1 MKTRGLVTIVMT
13 MAMSLWAASA
23 LAQGPWRGGMGRDGF
38 DTLPLLIH
46 SAGLNEGQ
54 QAQVRQII
62 ANHRVQLRTLREQ
75 LRTAESQLGDKL
87 VAMTPVTSADLAPL
101 TQQVN
106 QARSNLAHE
115 WLQVVMEIR
124 GLLKPEQ
131 LAKAAQNRQKI
142 NQLRDEIRAVLG
154 GADTP

>member
-1 MKTRGLVTIVMT
+1 MSTRKMVSIVMAAT
-13 MAMSLWAASA
+13 LSLWATTAF
-23 LAQGPWRGGMGRDGF
+23 AQGPWRGGMGRDGF

-46 SAGLNEGQ
+46 SAGLNESQ

-62 ANHRVQLRTLREQ
+62 GNHRTQLRALREQ
-75 LRTAESQLGDKL
+75 LRTAETQLGDKL
-87 VAMTPVTSADLAPL
+87 VAMTPVTSADLGPL

-115 WLQVVMEIR
+115 WTQVVMEIR
-124 GLLKPEQ
+124 GILKPEQ
-131 LAKAAQNRQKI
+131 LAKAAQNRQRL
-142 NQLRDEIRAVLG
+142 NQLREEMRTVLG